1 MTEFFQP
8 ASLGTTMGILLRSL
22 RSSSQ
27 KTIAD
32 HVFPERAEFEAGLLP
47 LQRQVIEVMI
57 HHMMPR
63 GKGNTQPSI
72 QEAGARVASQLIEHW
87 VHCTVYP
94 VLQKNIL
101 KQIVNLYN
109 EFYLI
114 VKTKKD
120 RRTEKWKKEKADPY
134 VDRISNN
141 LFDISTQDK
150 DFSMKQES
158 FYGAKMSEI
167 EWDFLEDQ
175 RLKQKMY

>member
-1 MTEFFQP
+1 MTEFCQP

-47 LQRQVIEVMI
+47 LQSQVFE
-57 HHMMPR
+57 
-63 GKGNTQPSI
+63 
-72 QEAGARVASQLIEHW
+72 
-87 VHCTVYP
+87 
-94 VLQKNIL
+94 
-101 KQIVNLYN
+101 
-109 EFYLI
+109 

-134 VDRISNN
+134 VDRISHN

-150 DFSMKQES
+150 DFLKKQES
-158 FYGAKMSEI
+158 FYGAKMSEN

-175 RLKQKMY
+175 RLERKM